1 MAKKE
6 EIKAEINEKVEEVK
20 EKTKAEG
27 LLWYDWNA
35 DGKDSLGDVL
45 SAEEI
50 AENVLSSEF
59 IGSEKVVVLLHDSAT
74 RTTTPDALKILISE
88 FRKMGYEFGKLC

>member
-1 MAKKE
+1 M
-6 EIKAEINEKVEEVK
+6 K

-27 LLWYDWNA
+27 MTWYDWNA
-35 DGKDSLGDVL
+35 DGKDSLGELL

-59 IGSEKVVVLLHDSAT
+59 IGSEKIVVLLHDSST
-74 RTTTPDALKILISE
+74 RTTTPEALRILIEE
-88 FRKMGYEFGKLC
+88 FRNLGYGFGKLE